1 MAVVRRQPPDPADE
15 KDIELRAV
23 NLLSRREHSQLELQR
38 KMEQRGFDSK
48 AVKTVIERLAERN
61 WQSDDRFTGS
71 FIRHRIM
78 QRQGPIK
85 IRAEL
90 TMRGIQ
96 NDDIERHFE
105 AENVDWFALA
115 AEALQR
121 KFRTAAG
128 DDRKEYAR
136 RQRFLA
142 SRGFTME
149 HIRRAMS
156 ALESGEQDWD
166 EAMF

>member
-1 MAVVRRQPPDPADE
+1 VVKRQPPEPADE
-15 KDIELRAV
+15 KEIELRAV
-23 NLLSRREHSQLELQR
+23 NLLSRREHSKVELQR

-48 AVKTVIERLAERN
+48 AVARVIELLIERN
-61 WQSDDRFTGS
+61 WQSDERFTGS
-71 FIRHRIM
+71 YIRHRIM

-96 NDDIERHFE
+96 SDDIERHFE
-105 AENVDWFALA
+105 EEQVDWFALA

-121 KFRTAAG
+121 KFRVPAG

-156 ALESGEQDWD
+156 AMESGEHDWND
-166 EAMF
+166 AMF